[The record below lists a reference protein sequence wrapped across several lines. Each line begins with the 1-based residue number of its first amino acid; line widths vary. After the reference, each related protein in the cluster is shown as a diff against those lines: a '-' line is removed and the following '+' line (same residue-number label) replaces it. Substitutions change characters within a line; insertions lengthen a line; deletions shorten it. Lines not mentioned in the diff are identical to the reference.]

1 MSGRSTSDH
10 LDLGRK
16 ASHVCTPCRK
26 QKKACDKLFPS
37 CSTCSRLRRECSY
50 ESGPAPDLGSL
61 ESLSARLINLEDE
74 MSEHRAMCEG
84 RIAISAIKPASH
96 HPLPQGDAFDHSS
109 ALSSAFF
116 LDVNVF
122 RLKNTKVP
130 KRQFGIEDKILD
142 DLGDKLELQTI
153 VGAYFFSVAPWMSII
168 QRNRFYEETLAGQV
182 ELTADIV
189 FLILCMKLLNDTVPP
204 GETPRTELW
213 YHAKNRFLSLVSS
226 GYASIRLLQ
235 AGVLF
240 CLYETGHSIY
250 PEAYISI
257 GHLARLGQAIG
268 LHDTAGIPQM
278 ALEPTTWDEMEERR
292 RVWWALWI
300 LDRHMNVGNPSRALA
315 MAETGRREY
324 LPVDDVSFE
333 RGVQTIS
340 EPLFVSSSTDIT
352 AAPLARLCQAS
363 HLLSLVL
370 KHVNDRDSNADDRL
384 EEAKQLSRAIL
395 ALCSFMDSEIGADAT
410 RIFVPKATCLSALL
424 TLYEHSSALK
434 PGSFALTAELELNEL
449 GISGLNSLVPH
460 IALYTTHI
468 QTIVPY
474 NLGQASPLICH
485 CLYRMAV
492 WISSLSTENM
502 RPDYSKLLH
511 STRETLAKLNMR
523 WQVAGAYLKM
533 LNYIESA
540 PFSSEPIIQD

>member
-1 MSGRSTSDH
+1 MSSLSTNDYPDS
-10 LDLGRK
+10 GRK

-26 QKKACDKLFPS
+26 QKKACDKIFPS

-50 ESGPAPDLGSL
+50 ESGPAPDVGSL
-61 ESLSARLINLEDE
+61 ESLSVRLTNLEDE
-74 MSEHRAMCEG
+74 MSEHRAICDG
-84 RIAISAIKPASH
+84 RIAISAVKSTSY
-96 HPLPQGDAFDHSS
+96 HPLPQGISLDTSS
-109 ALSSAFF
+109 AMSSAFF
-116 LDVNVF
+116 LDVNIF
-122 RLKNTKVP
+122 RQQNSKAP
-130 KRQFGIEDKILD
+130 KPQFTIDGMILD
-142 DLGDKLELQTI
+142 DIGDKLEFQTI
-153 VGAYFFSVAPWMSII
+153 IGAYFFSVAPWMCII
-168 QRNRFYEETLAGQV
+168 QRNRFYDETLASQV
-182 ELTADIV
+182 ELTADIL
-189 FLILCMKLLNDTVPP
+189 FLILCMKLLNDTIPP
-204 GETPRTELW
+204 QETPRTELW
-213 YHAKNRFLSLVSS
+213 YHTKNRFLSLVSS

-240 CLYETGHSIY
+240 CLYESGHSIY

-268 LHDTAGIPQM
+268 LHDTAGIPQL
-278 ALEPTTWDEMEERR
+278 ALEPNTWDEMEERR

-315 MAETGRREY
+315 MAEIGRREY
-324 LPVDDVSFE
+324 LPVDDISFE

-352 AAPLARLCQAS
+352 TAPLARLCQAS

-370 KHVNDRDSNADDRL
+370 KHVNDRDSSAEDHL

-395 ALCSFMDSEIGADAT
+395 ALYSFMDSEIGADAT
-410 RIFVPKATCLSALL
+410 RIFVSRATCLSALF
-424 TLYEHSSALK
+424 TLYEHSSVLK
-434 PGSFALTAELELNEL
+434 QGSFALTAELELNEL

-460 IALYTTHI
+460 VTAYTTHI
-468 QTIVPY
+468 QTVLPY

-492 WISSLSTENM
+492 WILSLSAEMM
-502 RPDYSKLLH
+502 RPEYSKLLH
-511 STRETLAKLNMR
+511 CTRETLLKLSMR

-533 LNYIESA
+533 LNHMELSS
-540 PFSSEPIIQD
+540 SSEPISQD